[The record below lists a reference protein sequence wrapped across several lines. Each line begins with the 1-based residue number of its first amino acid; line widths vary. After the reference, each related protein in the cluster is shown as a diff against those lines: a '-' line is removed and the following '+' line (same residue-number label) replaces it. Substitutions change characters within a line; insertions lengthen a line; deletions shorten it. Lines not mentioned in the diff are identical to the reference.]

1 MNENVESKQN
11 HILVVVVV
19 VVVVVVARDADD
31 PKSGTFNPHIQIRS
45 QGSHKKEG

>member
-1 MNENVESKQN
+1 MNENVKSKQN
-11 HILVVVVV
+11 HILVV

>member
-1 MNENVESKQN
+1 MNENVKSKQN
-11 HILVVVVV
+11 HILVVVV